1 MDAVYRHNG
10 IKEVAMNEVRIGRHR
25 VELYDDISQ
34 LPVKRY
40 HVFNRMLLVDAG
52 IGSDIGDFDRHIE
65 RIRAYDG
72 KEQKDNLLAELQNL
86 RQSVYFIINNINPK
100 LMAFA
105 ALVVKIDGTVCDDL
119 SDDGLRKV
127 LELINDAPYQEITA
141 SLEAVKKKIDGD
153 LLRYFPK
160 LFDDATVKQYYDRLR
175 DRTRLVLEGIIDG
188 KGRKADIDRL
198 SDELLTWSRP
208 TVFSGGDNAE
218 VRYDRQ
224 FENICI
230 AMSQHLHVS
239 PKDYTVQEY
248 FSAYEY
254 IQDMNKKNKVK

>member
-1 MDAVYRHNG
+1 MDAVLRHDDF
-10 IKEVAMNEVRIGRHR
+10 KVSVMNEVKIGKHK
-25 VELYDDISQ
+25 VELYDDINQ
-34 LPVKRY
+34 LSVKRY
-40 HVFNRMLLVDAG
+40 HAFNRMLLVDAG
-52 IGSDIGDFDRHIE
+52 IGSDIADFDRHIE
-65 RIRAYDG
+65 RVRAYDK

-86 RQSVYFIINNINPK
+86 RQSVYFILNGINPK
-100 LMAFA
+100 MMAFA
-105 ALVVKIDGTVCDDL
+105 ALVTKIDGSACDDL

-127 LELINDAPYQEITA
+127 VERINDAPYSEVTA
-141 SLEAVKKKIDGD
+141 SLEAVKKKIDQD

-175 DRTRLVLEGIIDG
+175 DRTRMVLESIIDG
-188 KGRKADIDRL
+188 KERRDDIDRL
-198 SDELLTWSRP
+198 SDDLLTWSRP

-224 FENICI
+224 FEKICI
-230 AMSQHLHVS
+230 AMSQHLNVS

-254 IQDMNKKNKVK
+254 ILDMNKKKNTK